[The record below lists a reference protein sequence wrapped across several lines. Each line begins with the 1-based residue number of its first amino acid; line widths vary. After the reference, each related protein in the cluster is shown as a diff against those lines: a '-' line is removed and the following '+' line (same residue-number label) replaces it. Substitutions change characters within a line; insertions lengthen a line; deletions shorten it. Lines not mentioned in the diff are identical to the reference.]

1 MMIADYIARYHS
13 NYFFYVLKQDIIR
26 NSYINYH
33 AYCKQPSLFI
43 TVQVRITLIPFTD
56 LYEYYVLQ
64 RRF

>member
-1 MMIADYIARYHS
+1 MLFLTIAYPRSCAS
-13 NYFFYVLKQDIIR
+13 FLKRDIIR